1 MITMKYG
8 IVIETDELNCS
19 AYVPDLPGCVAT
31 GKTVQETK
39 DRIKEAIYLHLQ
51 GMREDGDAIPEPR
64 TVCDFVEVA

>member
-1 MITMKYG
+1 MSPMKYG
-8 IVIETDELNCS
+8 IVIEKGEANCS

-31 GKTVQETK
+31 GRTVEEAKAQLT
-39 DRIKEAIYLHLQ
+39 EAIRLHLN